1 MVKQTDM
8 SDRPLR
14 LGVERSESDW
24 SGAQGAVAEYILA
37 ESEKTLAAYSS
48 QPNLVLE
55 HANHEEDTARGG
67 YATRQLFELIQNGA
81 DALSGTTGGRIWLS
95 LTPTHLYCADEGQAI
110 DQDGVRALMFSHLS
124 PKRGTTEIGRFGL
137 GFKSVLGVS
146 DRPEFFSRSG
156 SFRFDRKRS
165 SEIIWSVA
173 PDVEKYP
180 VLRLPEVIDPWLE
193 GDRDPILGEMMGW
206 ASNVVRLPLLPG
218 ANGTIEQQIRDFPP
232 EFLLFVEHVTQLVLQ
247 GASSEEPRIL
257 SLSRESDGFL
267 LDEGTRTTH
276 WKVFKGIHVLTPDAR
291 SDRRSLDDNNEVPI
305 AWAAPIE
312 RLNEPGKFWAF
323 FPTLTTSLLSGILN
337 APWKTNEDRQNL
349 LRGVYN
355 DELIDVAAKMVV
367 DALPALS
374 ITEDPARHLD
384 TLPRRLEQGDSE
396 HSSLLRDRLNSE
408 LRYREFVPDQD
419 GMLRKL
425 DDLSY
430 PPRELTRDGQI
441 AWESLDRWAAH
452 EGRPSGWVHHST
464 LNRNRLATL
473 DRVFG
478 RQLPRARISDW
489 LEALIKSPGSI
500 EDCARNSMAAI
511 QTASLMP
518 EPLLENFSQLGRVV
532 LTADGSWVTPDPDA
546 VFLGRDDAL
555 SPAKLVHPE
564 LQEDAETLFALE
576 KLGIKPASAESAFRE
591 SAGSLL
597 GGGLYESRSPGDSE
611 WCKFWELARNVEP
624 SAVEGIIRSYKY
636 GYRQGRTWKNWRDSL
651 CVLTLDGKWD
661 SLFAT
666 LLPGFIVPADGSR
679 DADVAIDMGYHQ
691 ADVDL
696 LARLDAAAS
705 PRGAHELSSEQGRQ
719 FTSSCRT
726 NYQDFSA
733 SNVGRRP
740 QESYLVFESETTSGP
755 LDVMAQL
762 SEEGKALYTEALL
775 NIPESY
781 VPWTMKHLTQDIY
794 PLRAF
799 KSPTWGTLRLHGR
812 IRTESGIQRLSD
824 GLGDPPKDSSVT
836 RKLLAHPMAEAIRRF
851 FDIPGAAEDPADPV
865 GADDPIPLLDLW
877 PGLKPH
883 LLLEHEDLLL
893 VRCEGFSNTSRV
905 LEDDE
910 LECLIKG
917 GSIYIT
923 RKDSESDELMAV
935 LEELGLQLSD
945 EQVEGILG
953 RTAPPDVRALRE
965 EVRNCSTDEERL
977 SVAVGEV
984 NLMSRLPASLIA
996 IMEQTQGPLSGIQ
1009 AAQAAISTYHT
1020 GALREYRHALDHLNP
1035 PKQWTGGPQ
1044 TVAFVRS
1051 LGFGEEWA
1059 GERSSRRDP
1068 FLEVEGP
1075 RVLPPLHDYQRR
1087 VVQNVRRLIGAEANR
1102 GEGRGMIS
1110 MPTGSGKTRVAV
1122 QAVVE
1127 AIRDGEFQG
1136 GVLWVADRDE
1146 LCEQAVEAWREVWS
1160 SEGARDRKLRI
1171 TRMWGGQPPP
1181 LPTANMHV
1189 IVATIQTLASRIER
1203 RPDTYEFL
1211 SDFRLLVFDEAHRS
1225 IAPTFTSAMQEM
1237 GLTRW
1242 RRPDEPCLIGLTAT
1256 PYRGYDAVE
1265 TQRLVNRYGSK
1276 RLDSGAFSSDDPEYV
1291 ISELQEMRVL
1301 ARADHAT
1308 IEGGQ
1313 FSLSHDELQQTRG
1326 VPWLPRS
1333 VEDRIARDSERTN
1346 RIIGAYLERVDR
1358 TWPTLIFATS
1368 VEHSQTIAALLT
1380 SKGVKARAVSGST
1393 EPSVRRRVVEEF
1405 RSGEIKAL
1413 VNYGVFR
1420 EGFDAPKTRAIIVA
1434 RPVYSPNLYFQMIGR
1449 GLRGVK
1455 NGGND
1460 RCLILNVRD
1469 NIDNF
1474 EGRLAFS
1481 DLDWIWA

>member
-1 MVKQTDM
+1 
-8 SDRPLR
+8 
-14 LGVERSESDW
+14 
-24 SGAQGAVAEYILA
+24 
-37 ESEKTLAAYSS
+37 
-48 QPNLVLE
+48 
-55 HANHEEDTARGG
+55 
-67 YATRQLFELIQNGA
+67 
-81 DALSGTTGGRIWLS
+81 
-95 LTPTHLYCADEGQAI
+95 
-110 DQDGVRALMFSHLS
+110 MFSHLS

-156 SFRFDRKRS
+156 SFRFDRQRS
-165 SEIIWSVA
+165 SEAIRSVA

-218 ANGTIEQQIRDFPP
+218 ANGTIEHQIRDFPP
-232 EFLLFVEHVTQLVLQ
+232 EFLLFVEHVTQLILQ
-247 GASSEEPRIL
+247 GAEPEGPRIL
-257 SLSRESDGFL
+257 ALSREGDEFL
-267 LDEGTRTTH
+267 LDEGTRTAR
-276 WKVFKGIHVLTPDAR
+276 WKVVKGIHALTSDAR

-305 AWAAPIE
+305 AWAAPID

-349 LRGVYN
+349 LR
-355 DELIDVAAKMVV
+355 
-367 DALPALS
+367 
-374 ITEDPARHLD
+374 
-384 TLPRRLEQGDSE
+384 
-396 HSSLLRDRLNSE
+396 DRLNSE
-408 LRYREFVPDQD
+408 LRDREFVPDQD
-419 GMLRKL
+419 GTLRKIN
-425 DDLSY
+425 DVSY

-441 AWESLDRWAAH
+441 SWESLDRWAAH
-452 EGRPSGWVHHST
+452 EGRPSSWVHHST

-473 DRVFG
+473 DRVLG
-478 RQLPRARISDW
+478 GQLPRARIPDW
-489 LEALIKSPGSI
+489 LESLLKSPGSI

-518 EPLLENFSQLGRVV
+518 EPLLGNFSQLGRVV
-532 LTADGSWVTPDPDA
+532 FTADGSWVTPDPDA
-546 VFLGRDDAL
+546 VFLGGDDAL
-555 SPAKLVHPE
+555 SPAKLVHSE

-576 KLGIKPASAESAFRE
+576 KLGIKLASAESAFRE

-597 GGGLYESRSPGDSE
+597 GGGLYESRSSSDAE
-611 WCKFWELARNVEP
+611 WRKFWELARNVEP
-624 SAVEGIIRSYKY
+624 SAVERIIRSYKY
-636 GYRQGRTWKNWRDSL
+636 EYRQGRLWKNWRDSL
-651 CVLTLDGKWD
+651 CVLTLEGEWD
-661 SLFAT
+661 SLFAA
-666 LLPGFIVPADGSR
+666 LLPGFIVPTDGSR

-691 ADVDL
+691 ADVEL

-705 PRGAHELSSEQGRQ
+705 PRGAHELSSEQRRR

-726 NYQDFSA
+726 NYQDFSVR
-733 SNVGRRP
+733 NVGRRP
-740 QESYLVFESETTSGP
+740 QENYLVFESETTSGP

-781 VPWTMKHLTQDIY
+781 VPWTMKHVTQDIY
-794 PLRAF
+794 PSKCF
-799 KSPTWGTLRLHGR
+799 KSPTWETLRLHGR
-812 IRTESGIQRLSD
+812 IRTESGIRPLSD
-824 GLGDPPKDSSVT
+824 GLGDPPKDPSVT
-836 RKLLAHPMAEAIRRF
+836 RTLLSHPMAEAIRRF
-851 FDIPGAAEDPADPV
+851 FDIHVAEEDPVEPV
-865 GADDPIPLLDLW
+865 GTDDPIPLLDMW

-883 LLLEHEDLLL
+883 LSSEHEDLLL
-893 VRCEGFSNTSRV
+893 VRCDGFSNTGRV
-905 LEDDE
+905 LEEDE
-910 LECLIKG
+910 LECLTKG
-917 GSIYIT
+917 GSIYIA

-935 LEELGLQLSD
+935 LEELGLQLSG
-945 EQVEGILG
+945 EQVEAILG

-965 EVRNCSTDEERL
+965 EVRKCSTDEERL
-977 SVAVGEV
+977 LVAVGKV
-984 NLMSRLPASLIA
+984 DLMSRLPASLIA

-1009 AAQAAISTYHT
+1009 TAQAAISTYHT
-1020 GALREYRHALDHLNP
+1020 GALREYRHALAHLNP

-1059 GERSSRRDP
+1059 GDRTRRRDP

-1087 VVQNVRRLIGAEANR
+1087 VVQNVSQLIGANSNGGDR
-1102 GEGRGMIS
+1102 RGMVS

-1127 AIRDGEFQG
+1127 AIRDGVFQG

-1160 SEGARDRKLRI
+1160 SEGAQEKRLRI

-1181 LPTANMHV
+1181 LPTAEMHV
-1189 IVATIQTLASRIER
+1189 IIATIQTLASRIER
-1203 RPDTYEFL
+1203 RPDTYDFL
-1211 SDFRLLVFDEAHRS
+1211 ADFRLLVFDEAHRS
-1225 IAPTFTSAMQEM
+1225 IAPTFTSAMQEL

-1242 RRPDEPCLIGLTAT
+1242 QRSDEPFLIGLTAT
-1256 PYRGYDAVE
+1256 PYRGYDEAE
-1265 TQRLVNRYGSK
+1265 TQRLVNRYGAN
-1276 RLDSGAFSSDDPEYV
+1276 RLDSGAFSSDDPESV
-1291 ISELQEMRVL
+1291 INELQEMQVL
-1301 ARADHAT
+1301 ARADHAI

-1313 FSLSHDELQQTRG
+1313 FSLSHVELQQTKG

-1333 VEDRIARDSERTN
+1333 VEDRIARDAERTK
-1346 RIIGAYLERVDR
+1346 RIISAYLERVDR

-1368 VEHSQTIAALLT
+1368 VEHAQTIAALLT
-1380 SKGVKARAVSGST
+1380 SMGVKARAVSGST
-1393 EPSVRRRVVEEF
+1393 EPPVRRRVVEGF

-1413 VNYGVFR
+1413 VNYGVFQ

-1460 RCLILNVRD
+1460 RCLILNVTD

-1481 DLDWIWA
+1481 DLDWLWD